1 MSKIY
6 LVGPAGTGKTSRLV
20 ARLAELIGDNVRPD
34 RILVLV
40 PQRAQSRVYRTAL
53 AQVRGNFRA
62 RGEPTITT
70 IYGLAQQHVS
80 LFFPLI
86 AERAGF
92 AHPHREPVSLN
103 VEAAQYFLDQ
113 IVEPRIAD
121 FDDLK
126 LFRPRLLGQILDSMN
141 KAAECG
147 FPLEEIAERLS
158 AAWSGDPQRL
168 VSYRRV
174 QEVALSFR
182 RYCLQNS
189 LLDFSLQIETFAQ
202 SLLLAPSYRDYIAA
216 RYRHVLADNLEENP
230 PVMHDF
236 VGELLKTCDTALLA
250 EDSPGGY
257 RIFLGADVVSA
268 RTLRGRCDEV
278 VTLDHSYTA
287 SPAAVAFGTALR
299 RQFEPAASTAP
310 PAQDTPAADPR
321 VALGDAP
328 GSVRYWTGMVDWV
341 VAHIRELIGQ
351 GAQPRDIAVLA
362 PYVEDVLRF
371 ELQER
376 LRPDGVR
383 VRAVRPSRPLYDHP
397 VVRMLVTFTRLA
409 HPEWDEFVAASD
421 LARALAV
428 AIADLDVS
436 RAQLIA
442 DAALRASTRRLAP
455 LEDQA
460 LWQRVG
466 MRFYEPY
473 AILQRWLEDGGK
485 RTEERSQKSEVR
497 GKKLDARSQ
506 KLEDRGQRPE
516 EGSQKSEERSQKPEV
531 RDQKQETVSQTLQA
545 EVKLAEAAPLDL
557 YWQTLFTDVLS
568 QAGFG
573 LNENLDGALV
583 CDKLIQSAR
592 GFREVFERAAFDA
605 GARPEPD
612 IAREYIKTLG
622 EDILA
627 AQYAP
632 EREPDIADDNAVLVA
647 PAHTYLVSNFRSR
660 YQFWL
665 DINSLGWYERVY
677 QPLTHPSVLSRRW
690 SVGRIWTDEDE
701 RNARQDM
708 LGKLLSGLTYRCADK
723 VFVVSSQLS
732 ISGDEESGPLARAIQ
747 RVIGRREK
755 RD

>member
-6 LVGPAGTGKTSRLV
+6 LVGPAGAGKTSRLV
-20 ARLAELIGDNVRPD
+20 AGLAKLIGDNVRPD

-40 PQRAQSRVYRTAL
+40 PQKAQSRVFRTAL
-53 AQVRGNFRA
+53 AQIRGNFRA

-70 IYGLAQQHVS
+70 IYGLAQQHVG

-103 VEAAQYFLDQ
+103 VEAAQYFLDR

-147 FPLEEIAERLS
+147 FPLDEIAARLS

-174 QEVALSFR
+174 QDVALAFR

-189 LLDFSLQIETFAQ
+189 LLDFSLQIETFAHW
-202 SLLLAPSYRDYIAA
+202 LLLAPSYRDYIAA

-236 VGELLKTCDTALLA
+236 VGEVLKTCDTALLA

-257 RIFLGADVVSA
+257 RIFLGADVDSA
-268 RTLRGRCDEV
+268 RTLRGGCDEV
-278 VTLDHSYTA
+278 VMLDHSYTA
-287 SPAAVAFGTALR
+287 SPAMAAFGAALR
-299 RQFEPAASTAP
+299 RQFEPAAQTAP
-310 PAQDTPAADPR
+310 SAQDKPGAGMRD
-321 VALGDAP
+321 ALGDAP
-328 GSVRYWTGMVDWV
+328 GSARYWTGMVDWV
-341 VAHIRELIGQ
+341 VEHIRELIGQ

-428 AIADLDVS
+428 AVADLDVS

-473 AILQRWLEDGGK
+473 AILQRWLEDG
-485 RTEERSQKSEVR
+485 RRKSEVR
-497 GKKLDARSQ
+497 DERPEARSKRQ
-506 KLEDRGQRPE
+506 DTETEPTVKRQT
-516 EGSQKSEERSQKPEV
+516 SEERGKRREEV
-531 RDQKQETVSQTLQA
+531 NGQTLEA

-573 LNENLDGALV
+573 LNEDLDGALV

-592 GFREVFERAAFDA
+592 GFREVFERAPYSA
-605 GARPEPD
+605 GAEGSALD
-612 IAREYIKTLG
+612 IGREYIKTLG

-665 DINSLGWYERVY
+665 DINSQGWYERVY
-677 QPLTHPSVLSRRW
+677 QPLTHPYVLSRRW
-690 SVGRIWTDEDE
+690 SAGRIWTEEDE
-701 RNARQDM
+701 HRARQDM

-747 RVIGRREK
+747 KVIGRR
-755 RD
+755 D